1 MLLDRLIVKGNE
13 IKEPGLF
20 GKTVYVIKGNEIK
33 EPGFLGKT
41 VYVIKGNEIKEPGL
55 LGRTVYVIK
64 GDEIRTPGWF
74 GNTVARTKSDGTVRY
89 NKSTEEPASHKAS
102 GIGSTGS
109 ASSRNDEPTLTTA
122 EPFVVEES
130 LDELQKRLD
139 KEIGCVVD
147 YTNCSPDRKT
157 YSIPRKYNKLTAI
170 APALR
175 LESINIHSG
184 VAVIAVKSVRVSQ
197 AFIVEEGNP
206 YYSSV
211 NGVLYNKDKTVLLK
225 VPYGYD
231 IATFSIPD
239 TVTHIGEWAFG
250 GCTMGGFVLPTSI
263 VSIGKSAFSFCKKF
277 KSIFIPKE
285 VKCVG
290 EKAFEGSEGVQIM
303 SDAIGKPN
311 EWNIDE
317 SQFKNPIQWNV
328 TMK

>member
-74 GNTVARTKSDGTVRY
+74 GDTVARTKSDGTVRY

-157 YSIPRKYNKLTAI
+157 YCPIRREERVEITENKIYYTEFSQAPVNIRKVVCGGYLARFAAYPAYILMSDDRQGSALVVYDCIPCTKNAFDEQSEFSEESGVSARLLAYGVAAQYCLVNGENGRAALWDKKFRD
-170 APALR
+170 ALR
-175 LESINIHSG
+175 AKNIFRRT
-184 VAVIAVKSVRVSQ
+184 VRVRSRR
-197 AFIVEEGNP
+197 
-206 YYSSV
+206 
-211 NGVLYNKDKTVLLK
+211 GV
-225 VPYGYD
+225 
-231 IATFSIPD
+231 
-239 TVTHIGEWAFG
+239 
-250 GCTMGGFVLPTSI
+250 
-263 VSIGKSAFSFCKKF
+263 
-277 KSIFIPKE
+277 
-285 VKCVG
+285 
-290 EKAFEGSEGVQIM
+290 
-303 SDAIGKPN
+303 
-311 EWNIDE
+311 
-317 SQFKNPIQWNV
+317 
-328 TMK
+328 